1 MYTFFVGCDVSK
13 ATLDIA
19 YIVDGKSVYFGQFAN
34 DHAGFTQLI
43 DELRLVTTEP
53 IDSWFVLFENTGLY
67 SKALLEWLISNE
79 IPCREEGPIL
89 IAKSNTMK
97 RGKSDRLDAEVI
109 SKYLYQFRDTI
120 QPSRLPNPLIVKLK
134 HLLSRRDF
142 LTRQIRS
149 VRASTNKKAMVLE
162 PQIFEFMRDQD
173 AHVITILKKQI
184 SDTDALI
191 AETIKHSPQMEQNN
205 KLIQTVIGIGP
216 VIAAYMI
223 AFTDNFSSFSR
234 ARKFAAYCGTA
245 PILHYQSGK
254 NKGRYKVSKKAN
266 KKIKSLL
273 TMGARSARVH
283 DPEIR
288 LYFDRKIEQGK
299 RPGVVLNNVK
309 NKLIQRAFATVKR
322 QSPYVKL
329 MSYA

>member
-13 ATLDIA
+13 ATLDVA
-19 YIVDGKSVYFGQFAN
+19 YIVEGKSVYFGQFAN
-34 DHAGFTQLI
+34 DHAGFIHMI
-43 DELRLVTTEP
+43 DELSLVTTEP
-53 IDSWFVLFENTGLY
+53 TDSWFILFENTGLY
-67 SKALLEWLISNE
+67 SKALLEWLISYE

-89 IAKSNTMK
+89 IAKSARMK
-97 RGKSDRLDAEVI
+97 RGKSDRLDSEVI
-109 SKYLYQFRDTI
+109 CKYLYQFRDVI
-120 QPSRLPNPLIVKLK
+120 LPSRLPNPLIVKLK

-149 VRASTNKKAMVLE
+149 VRASTNKKSMVLE
-162 PQIFEFMRDQD
+162 PVIFEFMHDQD
-173 AHVITILKKQI
+173 AQVISILKKQI

-191 AETIKHSPQMEQNN
+191 AETIKQNPQMDKNN
-205 KLIQTVIGIGP
+205 QLIQTVIGIGP

-234 ARKFAAYCGTA
+234 ARKFASYCGTA
-245 PILHYQSGK
+245 PILHYQSGT

-288 LYFDRKIEQGK
+288 LYFDRKIDQGK
-299 RPGVVLNNVK
+299 KSSVVINNVK
-309 NKLIQRAFATVKR
+309 NKLIQRAFATVRR
-322 QSPYVKL
+322 QSPYVK
-329 MSYA
+329 MMNYA